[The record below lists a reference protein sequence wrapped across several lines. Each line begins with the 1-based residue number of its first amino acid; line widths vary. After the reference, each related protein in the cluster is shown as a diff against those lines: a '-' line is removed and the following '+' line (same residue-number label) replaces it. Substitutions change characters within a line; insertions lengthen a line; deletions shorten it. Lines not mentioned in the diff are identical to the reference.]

1 MLKSPNISQNI
12 LRSHIKFASWNFTF
26 LTPGGGIVNAAA
38 WSWVER
44 IECRAITLYLKVK
57 IIVLS
62 KSFSLEDTAK
72 NNKIYLQIAIKNFFI
87 MKNFKHKSSEND
99 IMKPH
104 ILIKEKILHINLY
117 GI

>member
-1 MLKSPNISQNI
+1 M
-12 LRSHIKFASWNFTF
+12 
-26 LTPGGGIVNAAA
+26 NAAA

-72 NNKIYLQIAIKNFFI
+72 NNKIYLQIGSNLKNVLLWKI
-87 MKNFKHKSSEND
+87 LNTHKSSENN
-99 IMKPH
+99 IY
-104 ILIKEKILHINLY
+104 ILIDEKKFNMNYMNVGFKEF
-117 GI
+117 